1 MLDTTELC
9 SHLVHL
15 SHVPI
20 RHYDHHAKY
29 QFTYAE
35 QGGCPDPLQCDR
47 DFQTLLLGKASAC
60 VPKLYFEL
68 DAVVYAIIHAKEQG
82 IFIIGPCCLLRRNQ
96 EISQQVARLH
106 HIDDSQRPYH
116 VSSCTME
123 FFFSVVSMLYH
134 HLTGIYLSWTEIM
147 THGIE
152 DTSFKEVVRE
162 KLDDVYSSYNE
173 QGKVHNPYSQ
183 EEREQDSIRRGDLES
198 LCQSFRETYVGE
210 VGTLA
215 KNPLRHSKNI
225 AITLIA
231 LSSRSA
237 IAGGIPSE
245 IAYSLSDA
253 YVLQVEELLY
263 VDEVTALARQAE
275 VHYATLVRDHI
286 NGMQKNTLVTK
297 CKEEVEKRL
306 HQKITVTQLADELC
320 VTRNYLSQL
329 FMKEEGISLVDYITQ
344 QKIYSSL
351 KALRHTKET
360 YGEIA
365 YQLGFSSQ
373 SHFGQAFKKV
383 MGMTPKQ
390 YRDRYL
396 A

>member
-15 SHVPI
+15 SHLPI
-20 RHYDHHAKY
+20 RCYDYNGTY
-29 QFTYAE
+29 QFTYTDPV
-35 QGGCPDPLQCDR
+35 GDPDPVRCDR
-47 DFQTLLLGKASAC
+47 EFEAMLLEKAC
-60 VPKLYFEL
+60 VSAPKLYFEL
-68 DAVVYAIIHAKEQG
+68 DSVVYGILHAKEQG
-82 IFIIGPCCLLRRNQ
+82 IFIVGPCCLLRRSVDV
-96 EISQQVARLH
+96 SQQVVQLH
-106 HIDDSQRPYH
+106 HMDSSKPFR
-116 VSSCTME
+116 VSCCTME
-123 FFFSVVSMLYH
+123 FFFSVLSMLYH
-134 HLTGIYLSWTEIM
+134 HLTGVYLSWTEVM
-147 THGIE
+147 ARGIE
-152 DTSFKEVVRE
+152 EEPLKESIQE
-162 KLDDVYSSYNE
+162 KLDQVYDSYRE
-173 QGKVHNPYSQ
+173 RGKVHNPYSQ
-183 EEREQDSIRRGDLES
+183 EEREQDSIRRGDLEA
-198 LCQSFRETYVGE
+198 LRQSFQESYVGE

-245 IAYSLSDA
+245 VAYSLSDA
-253 YVLQVEELLY
+253 YVLQVEELSR

-275 VHYATLVRDHI
+275 LHYATLVRDHI
-286 NGMQKNTLVTK
+286 HGVQRNPLVNR
-297 CKEEVEKRL
+297 CKEEVSKRV
-306 HQKITVTQLADELC
+306 HQKITISQLAKELG

-329 FMKEEGISLVDYITQ
+329 FVREEGIALVDYIN
-344 QKIYSSL
+344 QKKIESSL
-351 KALRHTKET
+351 QALRYSKES

-373 SHFGQAFKKV
+373 SHFGQVFKKF

-396 A
+396 P